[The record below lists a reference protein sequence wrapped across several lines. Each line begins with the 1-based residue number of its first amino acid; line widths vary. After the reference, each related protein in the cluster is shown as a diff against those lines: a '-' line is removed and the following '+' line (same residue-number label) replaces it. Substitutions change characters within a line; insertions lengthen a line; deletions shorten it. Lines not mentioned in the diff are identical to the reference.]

1 MLIEALDRALEVTLP
16 LNFDALGLPAG
27 GRLMVLAPHPDDFD
41 AIAVTLQRFARCD
54 WEVHVAVLTTGVS
67 GVEDGYGGATTAQ
80 DKAAL
85 RETEQRASCTA
96 FGLPPEHLHFLRL
109 DEDENG
115 HQREDEANRQR
126 VASVL
131 TAVDPHCVFMPH
143 GEDTNTAH
151 RRTWSMFEAVA
162 RAEGLQVWAW
172 LNRDAKTL
180 AMREDVYTL
189 FGAEEAEWKA
199 RLLRLHDS
207 QQSRNLRTRGAGF
220 DTRVLE
226 VNRAAAREAG
236 FDEGLAEVFELRR
249 FG

>member
-1 MLIEALDRALEVTLP
+1 MLMEELDRALEATLP
-16 LNFDALGLPAG
+16 LAFDALVLPLG
-27 GRLMVLAPHPDDFD
+27 GRLAVLAPHPDDFD
-41 AIAVTLQRFARCD
+41 AIAVTLQRFARSEWD
-54 WEVHVAVLTTGVS
+54 IHVAVLTTGAS
-67 GVEDGYGGATTAQ
+67 GVEDAYHGATTAQ

-85 RETEQRASCTA
+85 REAEQRASCAA
-96 FGLPPEHLHFLRL
+96 FGLPSENLYFLRL

-115 HQREDEANRQR
+115 HQREGEINRLR
-126 VASVL
+126 LARFLATVG
-131 TAVDPHCVFMPH
+131 PHCVFMPH
-143 GEDTNTAH
+143 GEDSNTAH
-151 RRTWSMFEAVA
+151 RRTWSMFEAIA
-162 RAEGLQVWAW
+162 RDEGLQVWAW

-236 FDEGLAEVFELRR
+236 LDGVLAEVFELRR
-249 FG
+249 VG